1 LRTGAAGPGRKS
13 CPLEGVITLIG
24 NKHRPPR
31 GSLKRLAR
39 TRLARTAAAVAATAA
54 LAAGSLGTLSAGAAT
69 HPARTHAAAHP
80 ARTGTARVVKIR
92 HRPHIGR
99 MLVTAGAG
107 KALYILPHGS
117 CTADCLTVWPRL
129 VLPRGTTMPAGASC
143 LGTKP
148 FGSHHR
154 LQVTYHGK
162 RLYTFV
168 QDMGMAV
175 TGDGLEGFRAARV
188 VHCGSP
194 MTTSHRVTMV
204 HPANRMGFGKILTAA
219 RPGVRGRALYVLPSG
234 TCTGGC
240 VSVWPR
246 LVLPR
251 GKTIPAGASC
261 LGTKP
266 FGSHHRLQVTYHG
279 KRVYMFDSDS
289 GTSVNGDGV
298 AGFAVAK
305 VITCH

>member
-1 LRTGAAGPGRKS
+1 
-13 CPLEGVITLIG
+13 VITLIG
-24 NKHRPPR
+24 NTHRPPR
-31 GSLKRLAR
+31 GSRQR
-39 TRLARTAAAVAATAA
+39 IARTAAAVTAAAA
-54 LAAGSLGTLSAGAAT
+54 LAAGGLGTLSAGAAT
-69 HPARTHAAAHP
+69 HPARAAHHTQARP
-80 ARTGTARVVKIR
+80 AATRTARMVKIR
-92 HRPHIGR
+92 NRMGIGR
-99 MLVTAGAG
+99 MLVTARAG
-107 KALYILPHGS
+107 KALYILPHAS
-117 CTADCLTVWPRL
+117 CTGGCLSVWPRL
-129 VLPRGTTMPAGASC
+129 VLPRGKTIPTGASC

-148 FGSHHR
+148 FGAHHR
-154 LQVTYHGK
+154 LQVTYHGR

-168 QDMGMAV
+168 QDMGTAV
-175 TGDGLEGFRAARV
+175 TGDGVEGFRAARV
-188 VHCGSP
+188 VRCGSP

-219 RPGVRGRALYVLPSG
+219 RRGLAGRALYVLPSG

-251 GKTIPAGASC
+251 GKTIPTGASC

-266 FGSHHRLQVTYHG
+266 FGAHHRLQVTYHG
-279 KRVYMFDSDS
+279 KRLYLFDSDS

-305 VITCH
+305 VIRCH

>member
-1 LRTGAAGPGRKS
+1 
-13 CPLEGVITLIG
+13 
-24 NKHRPPR
+24 
-31 GSLKRLAR
+31 
-39 TRLARTAAAVAATAA
+39 
-54 LAAGSLGTLSAGAAT
+54 
-69 HPARTHAAAHP
+69 
-80 ARTGTARVVKIR
+80 VVKIR
-92 HRPHIGR
+92 HRPQIGR

-107 KALYILPHGS
+107 KALYILPHASCTGS
-117 CTADCLTVWPRL
+117 CLSVWPRL
-129 VLPRGTTMPAGASC
+129 VLPRGKTIPAGASC

-154 LQVTYHGK
+154 LQVTYHGR

-168 QDMGMAV
+168 QDMGTAV
-175 TGDGLEGFRAARV
+175 TGDGVEGFRAARV
-188 VHCGSP
+188 VRCGSP
-194 MTTSHRVTMV
+194 MATSHRVTMV

-219 RPGVRGRALYVLPSG
+219 RPGLMGRALYVLPSG

-279 KRVYMFDSDS
+279 KRLYLFDSDS

-305 VITCH
+305 VIRCH